1 MWPLRLCLLWRGLAV
16 SEPELKRWI
25 PHMRPRSMHP
35 GELQELRGLYRHWL
49 SLQLLRLQEAYLPQF
64 LYIGFLHI

>member
-1 MWPLRLCLLWRGLAV
+1 MAWAVRLMCLSQLLRALGMV

-35 GELQELRGLYRHWL
+35 GELQELRDLYRHWI
-49 SLQLLRLQEAYLPQF
+49 RL
-64 LYIGFLHI
+64 